1 MATLLH
7 PDAPNFRSFCG
18 LALPDGR
25 RVRQGRFYRCASP
38 RTFGPA
44 GMEALE
50 ALDPYAVI
58 DLRGRDE
65 ATVNAY
71 VLPDAIK
78 DRRVALPI
86 EPKTGDRVRALAE
99 AGLLDRESAREAM
112 RETYRYYVEENADV
126 FHDLLRLAH
135 ESGGRPIVWHCAAG
149 KDRTGFAGAMILG
162 TLGATEEAVMA
173 DYLAT
178 NDLWQPP
185 AHSTVHAVP
194 EAAREALRRV
204 ETDYLQTALDA
215 VALRYGSMSAF
226 AAEALG
232 GEDQVARFV
241 AEALEDAQAA

>member
-1 MATLLH
+1 MASLLH

-18 LALPDGR
+18 LELPDGR
-25 RVRQGRFYRCASP
+25 RVRRNRFFRCASP

-44 GMEALE
+44 GLEALE

-65 ATVNAY
+65 AAVNSY

-86 EPKTGDRVRALAE
+86 EPKTGDRVRELFE
-99 AGLLDRESAREAM
+99 AGKLDRESAREAM
-112 RETYRYYVEENADV
+112 RETYHYYVMENAGV

-162 TLGATEEAVMA
+162 TLGAAEEAVMA

-178 NDLWQPP
+178 NDLWAPP
-185 AHSTVHAVP
+185 ANSTVSAVP
-194 EAAREALRRV
+194 EMAREALRRV
-204 ETDYLQTALDA
+204 EADYLQTALDA
-215 VALRYGSMSAF
+215 VAREYGSMAAF

-232 GEDQVARFV
+232 GEDQVAIFV
-241 AEALEDAQAA
+241 TDAVEPAAA